1 MRTLNGIRNLPS
13 NMERLLNRNRTLCDA
28 LNQGGTLDQLHYQ
41 GDDVVGVLQAVDVR
55 DMRMIQGR
63 ENLSLTLKPREAFRI
78 SSECFGEH
86 FEGIVSLERHV
97 VSAPDPAHAA
107 LADQG
112 YHLIGTDAGAWAD
125 RHSSEFYA
133 IRRA

>member
-55 DMRMIQGR
+55 DMRMIQRG
-63 ENLSLTLKPREAFRI
+63 ENLSLALKPGETFGI
-78 SSECFGEH
+78 SKKGFGEH
-86 FEGIVSLERHV
+86 LQGIVPLEARV
-97 VSAPDPAHAA
+97 VCAPDPAHAT

-112 YHLIGTDAGAWAD
+112 CHLIWTDASAWAYG
-125 RHSSEFYA
+125 HSER
-133 IRRA
+133 ILRDTP